1 METRLIKF
9 ELHGVIY
16 RVSCTVERYYDDV
29 SDGRC
34 YQAACEFGGRTF
46 EAEGKSASGGVSEL
60 KRKIVEEIER
70 QHQRELV
77 KLEEWNAGKAIESE
91 R

>member
-1 METRLIKF
+1 METKQIKF
-9 ELHGVIY
+9 ELYGVTY
-16 RVSCTVERYYDDV
+16 RVSCTIEHYHDAL
-29 SDGRC
+29 DGRC

-46 EAEGKSASGGVSEL
+46 EADGKSAFGVESEL
-60 KRKIVEEIER
+60 KRRLMEEIER